1 MIAVIKT
8 NNPVT
13 ISYARSILNDEG
25 IDCYVADTH
34 ASIIEGSIGAIPQR
48 VMVLED
54 DAEDARKA
62 LSKAGLEEELCQP

>member
-1 MIAVIKT
+1 MIAVIKS

-13 ISYARSILNDEG
+13 LSYARSILNDAG

-48 VMVLED
+48 VMILED
-54 DAEDARKA
+54 DVKEARKA
-62 LSKAGLEEELCQP
+62 LSEAGLEEELCLP

>member
-13 ISYARSILNDEG
+13 ISFARSVLDDADIG
-25 IDCYVADTH
+25 WYIADTH

-54 DAEDARKA
+54 EAEDARKA

>member
-48 VMVLED
+48 VMVLKEDED
-54 DAEDARKA
+54 DARRV
-62 LSKAGLEEELCQP
+62 LSEAGLEAELCQA

>member
-62 LSKAGLEEELCQP
+62 LSKAGLELQTME

>member
-8 NNPVT
+8 NNPV
-13 ISYARSILNDEG
+13 ILSYARSILNDEG

-48 VMVLED
+48 LMVLED
-54 DAEDARKA
+54 DAEEARKA
-62 LSKAGLEEELCQP
+62 LSKSGLEEELCQP

>member
-13 ISYARSILNDEG
+13 ISYARSVLNDEG

-54 DAEDARKA
+54 DAEDARQA

>member
-13 ISYARSILNDEG
+13 ISYARSILNDVE

-54 DAEDARKA
+54 DLEDARAA
-62 LSKAGLEEELCQP
+62 LIEAGLEAELCQA

>member
-13 ISYARSILNDEG
+13 ISYARSLLNDAE
-25 IDCYVADTH
+25 IDCYIADTH

-48 VMVLED
+48 VMVLVE
-54 DAEDARKA
+54 DAEEARVV
-62 LSKAGLEEELCQP
+62 LSKGGLKDELCQH